1 MSKPNTLEVCR
12 LHLFDDVDTLRRKEL
27 AEMLVKRILR
37 IRSAYTLWLE
47 YPRKKDAE
55 IRDHLMTFGIKKS
68 EAYED
73 IQIIKLLLGDM
84 TETSKA
90 FHRFRFIAMV
100 EKAYDLAER
109 KKDPK
114 AMVAAA
120 DKYAKYNQLDKEDA
134 LRIPWDEIIIQP
146 FEPTSDPT
154 VIGIKPIANIREKI
168 EGMKAKYAQDII
180 EDINFEEVDMDEES
194 IFNAPIK
201 LDEV

>member
-1 MSKPNTLEVCR
+1 MAKPNTLEVCR
-12 LHLFDDVDTLRRKEL
+12 LHLFEDTDALQRNKIPDNL
-27 AEMLVKRILR
+27 IKRIVR

-55 IRDHLMTFGIKKS
+55 IRDHLMHFGINKS

-73 IQIIKLLLGDM
+73 IRIIKLLLGDM

-109 KKDPK
+109 KKD
-114 AMVAAA
+114 ARSMVAAA
-120 DKYAKYNQLDKEDA
+120 DKYAKYNQLDKENA
-134 LRIPWDEIIIQP
+134 LLIPWDEIIIQP
-146 FEPTSDPT
+146 FEPTSDPS
-154 VIGIKPIANIREKI
+154 VIGIKPVANIREKI
-168 EGMKAKYAQDII
+168 ESLKAKYDKDMI
-180 EDINFEEVDMDEES
+180 EDVEFEEVDLDEDS
-194 IFNAPIK
+194 LFNAPTK

>member
-1 MSKPNTLEVCR
+1 MPKPNTLEICR
-12 LHLFDDVDTLRRKEL
+12 LHLFDSIDILKEKAIPETTVRR
-27 AEMLVKRILR
+27 IIR

-55 IRDHLMTFGIKKS
+55 IRDHLTRFNISKS

-100 EKAYDLAER
+100 EEAYKLAER
-109 KKDPK
+109 KKD
-114 AMVAAA
+114 ARSMVAAA

-134 LRIPWDEIIIQP
+134 LRIPWDEIMIQP

-154 VIGIKPIANIREKI
+154 VIGIKPVANIREKI
-168 EGMKAKYAQDII
+168 EATKAQYAS
-180 EDINFEEVDMDEES
+180 VMS
-194 IFNAPIK
+194 I
-201 LDEV
+201 